1 MDRKTRRNIRL
12 SKQLPAVDLK
22 ETEAL
27 IELLF
32 EATKEN
38 SSYCCRLLNISR
50 PTWKKWITE
59 TPTEWYW
66 PIVLRVA
73 IKHTIASTIAHRRA
87 SSMIFQNRVR
97 NALSAIPHSREFED
111 EISNLAF
118 EIRGAQAH
126 LRDLL
131 TPRGRW
137 WSDIKKTANLGGY
150 TKGSIRKAAK
160 ALGVIKTQE
169 GYGEDKDSYWR
180 LPNEDED

>member
-1 MDRKTRRNIRL
+1 MDRKKRRNLRL
-12 SKQLPAVDLK
+12 SKALPAVDLK

-32 EATKEN
+32 EATKQN

-50 PTWKKWITE
+50 PTWKKWITD

-66 PIVLRVA
+66 PLVLRTA

-97 NALSAIPHSREFED
+97 NALSSIPNSRDYEE
-111 EISNLAF
+111 EIVNLAYD
-118 EIRGAQAH
+118 IRGAQAH

-137 WSDIKKTANLGGY
+137 WSDIQKAANLGGY
-150 TKGSIRKAAK
+150 TKQTIRKAAK
-160 ALGVIKTQE
+160 SLGVVKKQE
-169 GYGEDKDSYWR
+169 GYGADKDSYWR
-180 LPNEDED
+180 LPTEEED